1 MFDYECKAAVVEI
14 AHRLARRGFAGT
26 FEGNI
31 SYRNGERIYM
41 TPTTQDK
48 ETLTEGKIICI
59 DIDGNQEEGDL
70 AKTSEYILHTE
81 IYRMRS
87 DVNAVVHCHAPFS
100 TAWAQAGQ
108 SYETKCATE
117 GILQFGRVP
126 CCRYGMPGTRDILGD
141 ISKYIMDYDAVFLQ
155 NHGVVAYAADPL
167 TAFAKIC
174 SLENLLQ
181 TEFIRKLMFP
191 DINADLPVNEVLR
204 LNELGKKWHGY
215 HEK

>member
-87 DVNAVVHCHAPFS
+87 DVNAVVHCHAPFRLPGRKRGS
-100 TAWAQAGQ
+100 HMKQNVRLKEFFNLAECHAVDMECREQ
-108 SYETKCATE
+108 
-117 GILQFGRVP
+117 GISWG
-126 CCRYGMPGTRDILGD
+126 I
-141 ISKYIMDYDAVFLQ
+141 FL
-155 NHGVVAYAADPL
+155 N
-167 TAFAKIC
+167 I
-174 SLENLLQ
+174 
-181 TEFIRKLMFP
+181 
-191 DINADLPVNEVLR
+191 
-204 LNELGKKWHGY
+204 
-215 HEK
+215 

>member
-1 MFDYECKAAVVEI
+1 
-14 AHRLARRGFAGT
+14 
-26 FEGNI
+26 
-31 SYRNGERIYM
+31 
-41 TPTTQDK
+41 
-48 ETLTEGKIICI
+48 
-59 DIDGNQEEGDL
+59 
-70 AKTSEYILHTE
+70 
-81 IYRMRS
+81 
-87 DVNAVVHCHAPFS
+87 
-100 TAWAQAGQ
+100 
-108 SYETKCATE
+108 
-117 GILQFGRVP
+117 
-126 CCRYGMPGTRDILGD
+126 MPGTRDILGD

-191 DINADLPVNEVLR
+191 DINADLPANEVLR

>member
-1 MFDYECKAAVVEI
+1 MECREQ
-14 AHRLARRGFAGT
+14 G
-26 FEGNI
+26 I
-31 SYRNGERIYM
+31 S
-41 TPTTQDK
+41 
-48 ETLTEGKIICI
+48 
-59 DIDGNQEEGDL
+59 
-70 AKTSEYILHTE
+70 
-81 IYRMRS
+81 
-87 DVNAVVHCHAPFS
+87 
-100 TAWAQAGQ
+100 W
-108 SYETKCATE
+108 
-117 GILQFGRVP
+117 GIFQ
-126 CCRYGMPGTRDILGD
+126 
-141 ISKYIMDYDAVFLQ
+141 YIMDYDAVFLQ